1 MAGARRAGA
10 RGGRWHPG
18 LPAPRAGR
26 GRPKARLRRPRG
38 SLRQLPNAGTG
49 ALRRTSKGESWNRL
63 STHGGTVHPHLAQ
76 SLTTERIRG
85 WQEEAAQAR
94 LAREARGARR
104 ARRGWR
110 WGVWRTRVPAT
121 TGLAPPSTG
130 PTPAA
135 PSVTAQRGAV
145 AGRLAGADERVPAG
159 ADERVPA
166 AADRPVPAAADQRRF
181 AAAGDRELAAAD
193 EHQPVTADVE
203 QPAGADERQPAG
215 PRAA

>member
-1 MAGARRAGA
+1 
-10 RGGRWHPG
+10 
-18 LPAPRAGR
+18 
-26 GRPKARLRRPRG
+26 
-38 SLRQLPNAGTG
+38 
-49 ALRRTSKGESWNRL
+49 
-63 STHGGTVHPHLAQ
+63 VHPHLAQ
-76 SLTTERIRG
+76 NLTTERIRG

-145 AGRLAGADERVPAG
+145 AGRLAGADERMPATAG
-159 ADERVPA
+159 
-166 AADRPVPAAADQRRF
+166 QRQF